1 MATTVP
7 AWAAQTRHPPRRH
20 PVRAADERRNAA
32 VRDPRSTRS
41 PARSADGLPRSSRAA
56 REDRMRQLSAR
67 GDVDVVRHR
76 SRARYVLIATVGFLL
91 AGVVLFLPGMSAE
104 ASRGVS
110 ESSPQSVVTVRPGDS
125 LWSVAKRTMPEMDT
139 RSAVIELRKA
149 NSLSGPNLVAGQ
161 KLVVPG
167 R

>member
-1 MATTVP
+1 M
-7 AWAAQTRHPPRRH
+7 
-20 PVRAADERRNAA
+20 
-32 VRDPRSTRS
+32 
-41 PARSADGLPRSSRAA
+41 SSRAV
-56 REDRMRQLSAR
+56 REQRLRVSSAR
-67 GDVDVVRHR
+67 SGVEVVRSR
-76 SRARYVLIATVGFLL
+76 SKARYVLIATLGFLL

-110 ESSPQSVVTVRPGDS
+110 ESAPQSIVTVHPGDS
-125 LWSVAKRTMPEMDT
+125 LWSVAKRSMPETDT

-149 NSLSGPNLVAGQ
+149 NSLSGPNLVPGQ

>member
-1 MATTVP
+1 MA
-7 AWAAQTRHPPRRH
+7 RPR
-20 PVRAADERRNAA
+20 
-32 VRDPRSTRS
+32 T
-41 PARSADGLPRSSRAA
+41 
-56 REDRMRQLSAR
+56 
-67 GDVDVVRHR
+67 
-76 SRARYVLIATVGFLL
+76 RARYVLIATIGFLL

-104 ASRGVS
+104 ASRGVT